1 MNVNLYTLFKH
12 THTYIYIYTRINTYT
27 YIYIYTYVCIY
38 ICLYIVYIPIW
49 GYTQLSDTPICLGV
63 AFFSG
68 DGMLHPFSWMI
79 PVPVFSAL
87 GPGRTYVPKLPV
99 L

>member
-12 THTYIYIYTRINTYT
+12 THIYIHINTYTHTYIYMYIHMYIYIYMPVY
-27 YIYIYTYVCIY
+27 YI
-38 ICLYIVYIPIW
+38 YIPIW
-49 GYTQLSDTPICLGV
+49 AYTQLSDTPICLGV

-87 GPGRTYVPKLPV
+87 GPGRTCVPKLPV

>member
-1 MNVNLYTLFKH
+1 MY
-12 THTYIYIYTRINTYT
+12 
-27 YIYIYTYVCIY
+27 IY